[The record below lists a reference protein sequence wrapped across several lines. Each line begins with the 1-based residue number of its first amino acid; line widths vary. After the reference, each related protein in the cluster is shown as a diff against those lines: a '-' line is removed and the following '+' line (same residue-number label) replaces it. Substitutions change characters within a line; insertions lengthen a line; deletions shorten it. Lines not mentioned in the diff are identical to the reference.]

1 MLPVLAVASNFPT
14 IIPLSFRV
22 IVELFPYN
30 LIASFPTSFFIVPLL
45 VTEELA
51 PTLMVALLLSEF
63 VIIPL
68 ELFVTV
74 AVAVDPDAKIAEPS
88 VVASIVPELVIV
100 MPVVLLLALLL
111 ILIVFL
117 VEEI

>member
-1 MLPVLAVASNFPT
+1 M
-14 IIPLSFRV
+14 
-22 IVELFPYN
+22 ELFQYN
-30 LIASFPTSFFIVPLL
+30 LIASFSLSFFIVPLL

-74 AVAVDPDAKIAEPS
+74 AVVLESAAKIAEPWS
-88 VVASIVPELVIV
+88 VASIVPELVI
-100 MPVVLLLALLL
+100 A
-111 ILIVFL
+111 IL
-117 VEEI
+117 

>member
-1 MLPVLAVASNFPT
+1 M
-14 IIPLSFRV
+14 
-22 IVELFPYN
+22 ELFPYN
-30 LIASFPTSFFIVPLL
+30 LITSLPTSFFIVPLF

-51 PTLMVALLLSEF
+51 PTLIVALLLSEF

-68 ELFVTV
+68 ELFVIV
-74 AVAVDPDAKIAEPS
+74 AVVLESAAKIAEPS
-88 VVASIVPELVIV
+88 DVASIVPEFVIV
-100 MPVVLLLALLL
+100 IPVVLLLPFLL